1 MPRNQLS
8 IRRLDNGTYKA
19 VLATEYPVVRN
30 FGSEVLE
37 ISPSAI
43 NLERFPLPVIVSHNT
58 ESLPVGVAENPRIE
72 NRQLIADVSLGESE
86 EAKGVARDIDDGVI
100 TSVSIGYRNEDWEER
115 GDGVYVS
122 AWTPHEVSIVAVPA
136 DPHAKIGIRSM
147 SNEISRKEAGEI
159 VALGKR
165 HNLVGEAADAL
176 EKGMSAQDFRGFV
189 LDKIASTPLDTAP
202 EIGLTRKEAGSFSLS
217 RAILAQATGDW
228 KDAGFEHEVIRSTSR
243 HATRQGGF
251 VLPKEMMTRDILK
264 SGTGSNLVGTEH
276 MGGSFIEYL
285 YKRSDILSRVTSMT
299 GMTQDI
305 AIPRMTATA
314 STAYYTEGATITEST
329 PAFDQVTLSA
339 NTLAALVEFS
349 RKMFVQGLP
358 DVEQIVRNDLARVI
372 GLKID
377 ETILNGSGS
386 GAEPTGILNTSGIGD
401 VAMGT
406 NGGIPNYTHL
416 IDLIKEVAI
425 DAADSNGAFII
436 NPQTEAFLRKT
447 PKVSSTDSVMILE
460 GNELANRPVIVSQN
474 IPSNLTKGTGTDL
487 SAILYGNLRDVLYAS
502 FGGLE
507 IVVDPHTKL
516 NQGII
521 RVGAFLEN
529 DLALRHPE
537 SFAAILDA
545 NV

>member
-43 NLERFPLPVIVSHNT
+43 NLERFPLPVIVSHNM
-58 ESLPVGVAENPRIE
+58 EALPVGVAENPRIE

-122 AWTPHEVSIVAVPA
+122 AWTPHEVSIVSVPA

-159 VALGKR
+159 VVLGKR

-176 EKGMSAQDFRGFV
+176 EKGMSVQDFRGLV
-189 LDKIASTPLDTAP
+189 LDQIASTPLDTAP

-264 SGTGSNLVGTEH
+264 SGTGSNLVGTDH
-276 MGGSFIEYL
+276 MSGSFIEYL

-386 GAEPTGILNTSGIGD
+386 GPEPTGILNTSGIGD

-406 NGGIPNYTHL
+406 NGGTPNYTHL

-474 IPSNLTKGTGTDL
+474 LPSNLTKGTGTDL

>member
-8 IRRLDNGTYKA
+8 IRRLENGTYKA
-19 VLATEYPVVRN
+19 VLATEYPVVRH
-30 FGSEVLE
+30 FGNEVLE
-37 ISPSAI
+37 ISPSAV
-43 NLERFPLPVIVSHNT
+43 NLERFPLPVIVSHNM

-72 NRQLIADVSLGESE
+72 NRQLIADVSLGESD

-100 TSVSIGYRNEDWEER
+100 TSVSIGYKNDDWEER
-115 GDGVYVS
+115 GEGVYVS
-122 AWTPHEVSIVAVPA
+122 KWTPHEVSIVSVPA

-147 SNEISRKEAGEI
+147 SNDISRKEAGEI

-165 HNLVGEAADAL
+165 HNLVGEAAEAL
-176 EKGMSAQDFRGFV
+176 ENGMSVQDFRGLV
-189 LDKIASTPLDTAP
+189 LDRIGSTPLDTGP
-202 EIGLTRKEAGSFSLS
+202 EIGLTKHEASSFSLS

-243 HATRQGGF
+243 YATRQGGF
-251 VLPKEMMTRDILK
+251 VLPREMMTRDILK
-264 SGTGSNLVGTEH
+264 SGAGSNLVGTDH
-276 MGGSFIEYL
+276 MSGSFIEYL

-329 PAFDQVTLSA
+329 PGFDQVTLSA

-372 GLKID
+372 GLKVD

-386 GAEPTGILNTSGIGD
+386 GAEPTGILNTSGIGN

-425 DAADSNGAFII
+425 DAADSNGVFII

-447 PKVSSTDSVMILE
+447 PKVSATDSVMTLE
-460 GNELANRPVIVSQN
+460 GSELANRQVIVSQN

-487 SAILYGNLRDVLYAS
+487 SAILYGNLQDVLYAS

-545 NV
+545 DV